1 MYATPTTPRSCAP
14 AFAVGHGSDLWI
26 HAMTAAAVVAFLALW
41 SPVFA
46 VSLVLTVA
54 TGWLWTSAV
63 DEARR
68 GLPGLPFRGLW
79 VFGAICHGVSAAF
92 GAWLR
97 LLAGGAESL
106 TRTGLQM
113 FDPVTASESLVFLAA
128 STAGFFMPILA
139 SILLVVAA
147 LARRH
152 RRARFSVVAF

>member
-1 MYATPTTPRSCAP
+1 MYATHTTPRFHAP
-14 AFAVGHGSDLWI
+14 SFVVGHGSDLWI
-26 HAMTAAAVVAFLALW
+26 HAMTGAAVLAFLALW

-46 VSLVLTVA
+46 VSLALTVA

-63 DEARR
+63 QEAGR
-68 GLPGLPFRGLW
+68 GLPGLPLRALW
-79 VFGAICHGVSAAF
+79 AFGAICHGLAAAF

-97 LLAGGAESL
+97 LQAGGVESL

-113 FDPVTASESLVFLAA
+113 FDPVTASESLAFLAA

-139 SILLVVAA
+139 SLLLVMAA
-147 LARRH
+147 LARRR